1 MRIGVIAEGIR
12 DEPIFEELIPKIEPT
27 VTKVAV
33 RPTRGKPRFLSAFP
47 DLLWTFPYMVPGGL
61 ADKAIVIR
69 DANGDDPAQVEEA
82 MRQRLASRRH
92 PPFRRGIEFHAT
104 RRESETWLL
113 ADVGAIN
120 RVAARKGN
128 GVAAAVTGPLEAITD
143 AKEQFIRMLSEAGLL
158 YVDETVRDV
167 IREID
172 LSVVRLLCPGFAI
185 FEQKVK
191 R

>member
-1 MRIGVIAEGIR
+1 MRIGVIAEGVT

-27 VTKVAV
+27 VTRVAV
-33 RPTRGKPRFLSAFP
+33 RPTRGKPRFLSVFP
-47 DLLWTFPYMVPGGL
+47 DLLWTFPYMAPGGL

-69 DANGDDPAQVEEA
+69 DANGDDPARVEEA
-82 MRQRLASRRH
+82 MRRRLAGRRH
-92 PPFRRGIEFHAT
+92 PAFHRGIEFHAT

-120 RVAARKGN
+120 RVAARIGT
-128 GVAAAVTGPLEAITD
+128 GVATAVPGPLESITD
-143 AKEQFIRMLSEAGLL
+143 AKERFIRMLTEAGLL
-158 YVDETVRDV
+158 NVEETIREV
-167 IREID
+167 IREIN
-172 LSVVRLLCPGFAI
+172 LPVVRLHCPGFAI